1 MKILTIVG
9 ARPQFIKAAPVSRAI
24 RKQNTETL
32 VHTGQHYDDNMSGV
46 FFRELGIP
54 APDYNLEV
62 GSGGHGEQTGLML
75 QRLEPLVEQE
85 QPDLL
90 LVYGDTNSTLAGALT
105 AAKLHIPLAH
115 VEAGLRSFDRR
126 MPEEINRV
134 VADQLSNLL
143 FCPTLTAVD
152 NLKREGIGSNEK
164 LDQHIYEVGDV
175 MYDAVLH
182 NLALAETHAVP
193 QLASLGVKPQGYTLA
208 TVHRAASTD
217 DADRLRSIVAALAQI
232 GSKAQPVI
240 FPVHPRTRKVMATLG
255 IVPGDKVRLI
265 EPVGYLEMLNLE
277 RNARLIIT
285 DSGGVQKEA
294 YFLAVP
300 CLTLRDE
307 TEWVE
312 TVASGWN
319 RLVGTD
325 TNKIVTEAQGWAQG
339 STPTDPPPP
348 LFGNGHAG
356 ERIAEMLA
364 RVKNTDSAGA

>member
-24 RKQNTETL
+24 RKQHTEIL

-54 APDYNLEV
+54 TPDYNLEV

-75 QRLEPLVEQE
+75 QRLEPLVAQE

-105 AAKLHIPLAH
+105 ASKLHIPLAH
-115 VEAGLRSFDRR
+115 VEAGLRSFDRA
-126 MPEEINRV
+126 MPEEVNRV

-143 FCPTLTAVD
+143 FCPTGTAVD
-152 NLKREGIGSNEK
+152 NLKREGIASNPHI
-164 LDQHIYEVGDV
+164 DQHIYEVGDV
-175 MYDAVLH
+175 MYDAALH
-182 NLALAETHAVP
+182 NLALAEAHA
-193 QLASLGVKPQGYTLA
+193 ASLLTSIQVMPQGYTLA
-208 TVHRAASTD
+208 TVHRAANTD
-217 DADRLRSIVAALAQI
+217 DADHLRSIVAALNQI
-232 GSKAQPVI
+232 GSKTQPVI
-240 FPVHPRTRKVMATLG
+240 FPIHPRTRKVMATMG
-255 IVPGDKVRLI
+255 IAQGDAVRLI

-300 CLTLRDE
+300 CLTLRNE

-325 TNKIVTEAQGWAQG
+325 IDMIVAAAHDVWAQG
-339 STPTDPPPP
+339 SAPINPPPP
-348 LFGNGHAG
+348 LFGDGHAG
-356 ERIAEMLA
+356 ERIAELLF
-364 RVKNTDSAGA
+364 

>member
-24 RKQNTETL
+24 RKQHTEIL

-46 FFRELGIP
+46 FFRELAIP
-54 APDYNLEV
+54 KPDYNLEV

-90 LVYGDTNSTLAGALT
+90 LIYGDTNSTLAGALT

-115 VEAGLRSFDRR
+115 VEAGLRSFERQ
-126 MPEEINRV
+126 MPEEVNRV

-143 FCPTLTAVD
+143 FCPTRTAVN
-152 NLKREGIGSNEK
+152 NLQREGIGSNPQ
-164 LDQHIYEVGDV
+164 LDQRIYEVGDV

-182 NLALAETHAVP
+182 NLALAETHADFL
-193 QLASLGVKPQGYTLA
+193 LASLGLKPQGYTLA
-208 TVHRAASTD
+208 TVHRAANTD
-217 DADRLRSIVAALAQI
+217 DAIHLRSIVAALAQI
-232 GSKAQPVI
+232 GSVAQPVV

-255 IVPGDKVRLI
+255 ITPGDAIKLI

-319 RLVGTD
+319 RLVGTVTD
-325 TNKIVTEAQGWAQG
+325 TIVAAARDVGAQG
-339 STPTDPPPP
+339 SAPTDPPPS
-348 LFGNGHAG
+348 LFGDGHAG
-356 ERIAEMLA
+356 ERIAELVA
-364 RVKNTDSAGA
+364 RLKVIDYR